1 MTEREFFV
9 YALSDETAKF
19 QRLLS
24 AIPHE
29 NQDYK
34 PDPKSKTAIQIAQAI
49 TMESGTLPKI
59 LETGDLDFLQEPPVT
74 SVDPAELGK
83 LTAENLQKT
92 KEMVEQMSDDAWEA
106 PARMHMGG
114 ANEWKATKG
123 KMVLSFLFD
132 LIHHRGQISTY
143 IRAMGGKVPSIYGPS
158 ADTE

>member
-1 MTEREFFV
+1 MTEREFCV
-9 YALSDETAKF
+9 YALGDEISKF
-19 QRLLS
+19 ERLLS
-24 AIPHE
+24 AIPRE

-34 PDPKSKTAIQIAQAI
+34 PDLKSKTAIQIAQAI

-59 LETGDLDFLQEPPVT
+59 LETGDLDFLKESPVA
-74 SVDPAELGK
+74 SVVPEELGK

-106 PARMHMGG
+106 PARMHMGDT
-114 ANEWKATKG
+114 NEWKATKG

-132 LIHHRGQISTY
+132 LIHHPGQISTY
-143 IRAMGGKVPSIYGPS
+143 IRAMGGKVPSIYGPT